1 MAIELIDK
9 IKQKNNGGFKLV
21 DADDVDWDVTG
32 EKSVKER
39 IEELEWER
47 LPFAYFDNSSIET
60 LNYNLWA
67 VNATPAVL

>member
-21 DADDVDWDVTG
+21 DADDVDWDGTG

-39 IEELEWER
+39 IEELESETGNVE
-47 LPFAYFDNSSIET
+47 AITTEDIDNILSQ
-60 LNYNLWA
+60 
-67 VNATPAVL
+67 